1 MFAIIESGSRQYR
14 VAPQSELEVDRLALE
29 QGGAF
34 ETDRVLLLQED
45 GEAVVIGA
53 PFVSGVTVRGTVV
66 EHFRGR
72 KIIVF
77 KQKRRQGYR
86 RKRGHRQELTRIR
99 IEEIRTGKAATTG
112 KVATAPQET
121 SKATAPVEAPEAA
134 VAAAPAEAPSAVKPP
149 VAPVAETAPEQT
161 ESAAAPKAEAAPAA
175 KAEAKPEKTIE
186 ARAEAKAE
194 KAPARKAKAPAAK
207 SPAAKPKAPRT
218 PRKDS

>member
-14 VAPQSELEVDRLALE
+14 VAPQSVLEVDRLALE

-99 IEEIRTGKAATTG
+99 IEEIRTGKAA
-112 KVATAPQET
+112 AAPRET
-121 SKATAPVEAPEAA
+121 SKATATEEAPEAS
-134 VAAAPAEAPSAVKPP
+134 VAAAPAEAVSAQAPQT
-149 VAPVAETAPEQT
+149 APVAETAPKQT
-161 ESAAAPKAEAAPAA
+161 ESAAAPKVEGAPAA
-175 KAEAKPEKTIE
+175 KAEAKPEK
-186 ARAEAKAE
+186 
-194 KAPARKAKAPAAK
+194 APARKAKAPASEPKAPAAK
-207 SPAAKPKAPRT
+207 SPASKPKAPRT

>member
-1 MFAIIESGSRQYR
+1 MYAIIESGSRQYR

-45 GEAVVIGA
+45 GKGVMIGA

-99 IEEIRTGKAATTG
+99 IEEIRTGKAAT
-112 KVATAPQET
+112 APRET
-121 SKATAPVEAPEAA
+121 SKATAPLEASEVPETT
-134 VAAAPAEAPSAVKPP
+134 APVEAPSAVAPSVVKPSAVANH
-149 VAPVAETAPEQT
+149 VAPVAEAAPEQP
-161 ESAAAPKAEAAPAA
+161 ESAAAPKAE
-175 KAEAKPEKTIE
+175 KT
-186 ARAEAKAE
+186 
-194 KAPARKAKAPAAK
+194 
-207 SPAAKPKAPRT
+207 T
-218 PRKDS
+218 PSESANRV

>member
-99 IEEIRTGKAATTG
+99 IEEIRTGKG
-112 KVATAPQET
+112 ATAPQET

-134 VAAAPAEAPSAVKPP
+134 VAAAPAEAPSEVKPP

-161 ESAAAPKAEAAPAA
+161 ESAAAPKT
-175 KAEAKPEKTIE
+175 EAKPEKTTE

-194 KAPARKAKAPAAK
+194 KAPARKAKAPASEPKAPAAK
-207 SPAAKPKAPRT
+207 SPASKPKAPRT

>member
-99 IEEIRTGKAATTG
+99 IEEIRTGKAA
-112 KVATAPQET
+112 AAPKET
-121 SKATAPVEAPEAA
+121 SE
-134 VAAAPAEAPSAVKPP
+134 APAEAP
-149 VAPVAETAPEQT
+149 VAPETIAPAEAVSAEAPQAAPAAETAPEQIA
-161 ESAAAPKAEAAPAA
+161 ESADAAKPEPNAEKTTMAKTVA
-175 KAEAKPEKTIE
+175 KAEKGTE
-186 ARAEAKAE
+186 ARAE
-194 KAPARKAKAPAAK
+194 RKAK
-207 SPAAKPKAPRT
+207 SPAAKPKAPETR
-218 PRKDS
+218 RKDS